1 MKANEII
8 RLNQVIGKA
17 LVETAHEAYLR
28 RLEKMYSTPFD
39 TVMDEI
45 KNKKALKNKGNGYY
59 IDDAIGY
66 FDNLL
71 EKEDEETWLEVDTC
85 DDDWFEA
92 IEQFRW

>member
-45 KNKKALKNKGNGYY
+45 KNQKGH
-59 IDDAIGY
+59 
-66 FDNLL
+66 
-71 EKEDEETWLEVDTC
+71 
-85 DDDWFEA
+85 
-92 IEQFRW
+92 